1 MLQKIWKKCV
11 NYETMSYIICGLL
24 TTAVDFVVYGV
35 LREANLGVGL
45 SQALSWLA
53 AVLFAY
59 VVNKLIVFCNY
70 NLHPGYLVKELGAF
84 VTARIVSGVV
94 TWLLM
99 VAMVKLGGD
108 RGLAFEMFC
117 KFVSSFAN
125 VVLNYIF
132 SKLFVFKNKPV
143 KGDSDGT

>member
-11 NYETMSYIICGLL
+11 NCETVSYIICGFL

-35 LREANLGVGL
+35 LREA
-45 SQALSWLA
+45 
-53 AVLFAY
+53 
-59 VVNKLIVFCNY
+59 IVFRNY

-84 VTARIVSGVV
+84 VAARIVSGVV

-99 VAMVKLGGD
+99 VAMVKFGGD

>member
-11 NYETMSYIICGLL
+11 NYETVSYIICGLL

-59 VVNKLIVFCNY
+59 VVNKLIVFRNY

-84 VTARIVSGVV
+84 VAARIVSGVV

-99 VAMVKLGGD
+99 VAMVKFGGD